1 MWFKTIYFLCLP
13 FHKVNLCDLVLG
25 YTYYCILLIN
35 HEYISIACCLSCLR
49 ILKHYLL
56 ATMACEPEKWGVK
69 YVGGRCGL
77 WNVDYYLGCFVCFAG
92 AFKTDNKAW
101 RFSENWFCRHTS
113 ALAAPPPPPSESVA
127 PNLCA

>member
-1 MWFKTIYFLCLP
+1 MWFKTIYFLCFP

-56 ATMACEPEKWGVK
+56 ATMTYEPEKWGVK
-69 YVGGRCGL
+69 YVGEDVDCGAWTIIL
-77 WNVDYYLGCFVCFAG
+77 AVLSVLLAHSKQTAKPGATPKTGFAG
-92 AFKTDNKAW
+92 TP
-101 RFSENWFCRHTS
+101 
-113 ALAAPPPPPSESVA
+113 ALSLLSLPPSESVA
-127 PNLCA
+127 PNWCG